1 MTDLEGELLAPEVAP
16 ESGPR
21 RIPWEDPAWPR
32 LRGFFATFRDLL
44 LYPEESFRDLGR
56 EDGAEALAFGL
67 IVGVAG
73 LLLCL
78 YWYLLLTLGLSS
90 QAGRIPGFSQIFGLG
105 AGTLATLILL
115 SPAVVLIDLLVSSL
129 CLWAGAA
136 LVGCRPHFTAI
147 WRIICY
153 GQAGMAANLIPLL
166 GGLVAVLWIPVL
178 YYKGVQAVFQVTR
191 GRALG
196 ALIICLA
203 LEGLVLL
210 FSLGSLLA
218 LLGFLL
224 LFS

>member
-1 MTDLEGELLAPEVAP
+1 MTDLEGELPAPEVAP

-21 RIPWEDPAWPR
+21 RIPWEDPALPR
-32 LRGFFATFRDLL
+32 LRGFFATFRALL
-44 LYPEESFRDLGR
+44 LHPEEFFRDLGQ
-56 EDGAEALAFGL
+56 EDGADALAFGL
-67 IVGVAG
+67 IVGAAG

-78 YWYLLLTLGLSS
+78 YWYLLLTLGLSRQIPGIS
-90 QAGRIPGFSQIFGLG
+90 QIAGR
-105 AGTLATLILL
+105 AGTLVALILL
-115 SPAVVLIDLLVSSL
+115 SPAVVFIDLLVSSL

-166 GGLVAVLWIPVL
+166 GGPVAVLWVPVL

-196 ALIICLA
+196 ALMICLA

-210 FSLGSLLA
+210 FFLGSLLA

>member
-1 MTDLEGELLAPEVAP
+1 MTDLEGELPVPEVAP
-16 ESGPR
+16 ESATR

-32 LRGFFATFRDLL
+32 LRGFFATFRALL
-44 LYPEESFRDLGR
+44 LLPEEFFRDLGR

-78 YWYLLLTLGLSS
+78 YWFLLLTLGLSR
-90 QAGRIPGFSQIFGLG
+90 QIPGLSQIFGRG
-105 AGTLATLILL
+105 AETLVTLILL
-115 SPAVVLIDLLVSSL
+115 SPAVVLLNLLVNSL

-136 LVGCRPHFTAI
+136 LVGCRPPFTAI

-166 GGLVAVLWIPVL
+166 GGPVALLWVVVL
-178 YYKGVQAVFQVTR
+178 YCRGVQAVFQVTR

-210 FSLGSLLA
+210 FFLGSLLA

-224 LFS
+224 LIS